1 MVEHPDPWSWRQEL
15 AEQLGPLL
23 TAGGGRTGA
32 ARRPQ
37 DAGEAR
43 PEAGTASLLS
53 ALGGR
58 LAEDLRAPEDV
69 PALPVSAMDGF
80 AVRAAD
86 VDPAGPTVL
95 PVLADIPAAPG
106 GARRLSPGTAARIMT
121 GAPVP
126 TGADA
131 VIEVE
136 RTDAARA
143 GAAPAKV
150 RIGPVPQL
158 RPGRHV
164 RRPGEEI
171 PRGAVIA
178 PARQEVT
185 PGLVAVAAMLGLG
198 RLPLAPGLPSRT
210 RADGPR
216 VAVLVTGDE
225 VLPGHDIAAG
235 QADGAVRDS
244 NGVMLAAA
252 LAELGARAL
261 PRRCSDAP
269 APFLRSLREAAEEA
283 DLVLTTGGI
292 GHGAFDVVKAVLGEG
307 GTGGSRFAHLALR
320 PGGPQGRGT
329 LARADGSLAPLV
341 HLPGTPVGAL
351 VGFHLFVRPLLGAGE
366 ITQGVLG
373 PIPEA
378 ARPQPGRRGSG
389 GAAQTRLH
397 ALPAVLEEHDDA
409 GHGAPRALL
418 LPGRRLA
425 PFARA
430 DALVLLELA
439 PGQEAEEGAAVPVV
453 RLGA

>member
-15 AEQLGPLL
+15 ADHLGPLL
-23 TAGGGRTGA
+23 AAGTGRAAGA
-32 ARRPQ
+32 
-37 DAGEAR
+37 AR
-43 PEAGTASLLS
+43 PEAGTAALLS

-86 VDPAGPTVL
+86 VDPIGPTVL

-106 GARRLSPGTAARIMT
+106 AAGRLSPGTAARIMT

-126 TGADA
+126 VGADA
-131 VIEVE
+131 VVEVE
-136 RTDAARA
+136 RTDAARE
-143 GAAPAKV
+143 GAAPAQV
-150 RIGPVPQL
+150 SIGPVPQL
-158 RPGRHV
+158 RAGRHV

-171 PRGAVIA
+171 SRGAVIA
-178 PARQEVT
+178 RAGQVVT
-185 PGLVAVAAMLGLG
+185 PGLVAVAAMLGLD
-198 RLPLAPGLPSRT
+198 RLALAPGRPSRP

-225 VLPGHDIAAG
+225 VLPGHALPAG

-261 PRRCSDAP
+261 PRRSSDAP
-269 APFLRSLREAAEEA
+269 AEFLRSLREAAEEA

-307 GTGGSRFAHLALR
+307 GPGGSRFAHLALR

-329 LARADGSLAPLV
+329 LARADGSLAPIV

-351 VGFHLFVRPLLGAGE
+351 VGFHLFVRPLLGAGG
-366 ITQGVLG
+366 IAQAVLG

-378 ARPQPGRRGSG
+378 ARPRTGRRGSG
-389 GAAQTRLH
+389 AEQARLL
-397 ALPAVLEEHDDA
+397 ALPAVLEERADA
-409 GHGAPRALL
+409 GHGVPRALL

-439 PGQEAEEGAAVPVV
+439 PGQEAEEGAAVPVI